1 MIRETLS
8 NSETYIMKVI
18 WSSGEDISVMDLVE
32 ELRERYEKD
41 YQRSTI
47 ATFLVRLSSKGFVS
61 TYKRKKYAYVHAE
74 VSEADYKAYIARNE
88 TDFWFSGRAS
98 EYFAALCSSKEI
110 SKDEIERIRGMLD
123 GMDD

>member
-8 NSETYIMKVI
+8 NSETYIMKVV
-18 WSSGEDISVMDLVE
+18 WSGDADISVMDLVE
-32 ELRERYEKD
+32 ELREHYGKD

-47 ATFLVRLSSKGFVS
+47 ATFLVRLASKGFVS

-74 VSEADYKAYIARNE
+74 VSEADYKAYIAQNE

-98 EYFAALCSSKEI
+98 EYFAALCSSKEL

-123 GMDD
+123 GMDN